1 MIKKFN
7 KKYKMPRRDMP
18 PIYDVLFQ
26 TLPKQEIMID
36 HLPGDSSQ
44 EDSCSSPEIVQNQPL
59 YSPTMSFKFITSQ
72 LEENHKRKPVA
83 PPDPKEELLDDYVD
97 DFMSDFVD
105 IFVDKFLDSVV
116 EEKANDI
123 FNEHMFDM
131 IIDSKHNS

>member
-1 MIKKFN
+1 
-7 KKYKMPRRDMP
+7 MPRRDMP

-26 TLPKQEIMID
+26 SFPKQEIQSFPKQEIIL
-36 HLPGDSSQ
+36 HEQQNYSSQ

-59 YSPTMSFKFITSQ
+59 FSPTQNFKFYPFPEKQKFSSSSINS
-72 LEENHKRKPVA
+72 H
-83 PPDPKEELLDDYVD
+83 EELLDDYVD

-105 IFVDKFLDSVV
+105 IFVEKFIDSVV

-131 IIDSKHNS
+131 IIDTKHNS